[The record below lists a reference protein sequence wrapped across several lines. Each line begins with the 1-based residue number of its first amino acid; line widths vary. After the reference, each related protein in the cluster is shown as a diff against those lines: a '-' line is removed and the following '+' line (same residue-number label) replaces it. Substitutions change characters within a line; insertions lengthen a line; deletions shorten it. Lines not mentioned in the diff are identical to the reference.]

1 MQRRSLLKLGIA
13 SAVVLAVAG
22 GTIALVQPG
31 LVNGRMSDSARSTF
45 GAIAKALLDGTLP
58 TEPGAAQTAING
70 LLDRIDDLIVGLPP
84 HTQAELGQLLT
95 ILPTAA
101 GRLGMVGLGTAW
113 DKASVLDIQAALQ
126 TMRTSGLAVRQQTY
140 AALHDIVSGSY
151 FAGPETWSLL
161 AYPGPMAI

>member
-1 MQRRSLLKLGIA
+1 MQRRSLLKLGVA

-31 LVNGRMSDSARSTF
+31 LVNGRMSESARSTF

-58 TEPGAAQTAING
+58 TEPGAAQTALGG
-70 LLDRIDDLIVGLPP
+70 LLDRIDGLIAGLPP

-101 GRLGMVGLGTAW
+101 GRLGITGLGTAW
-113 DKASVLDIQAALQ
+113 DKASVQEIQAALQ
-126 TMRTSGLAVRQQTY
+126 AMRVSSLDVRQQTY

-151 FAGPETWSLL
+151 FAGSENWSVM
-161 AYPGPMAI
+161 AYPGPMTI

>member
-31 LVNGRMSDSARSTF
+31 LINGRMSDSARSTV
-45 GAIAKALLDGTLP
+45 GALAKAILDGTLP
-58 TEPGAAQTAING
+58 TEPQAAQIAING
-70 LLDRIDDLIVGLPP
+70 LLGRIDALIAGLPP

-113 DKASVLDIQAALQ
+113 DKASTQEIRSALQ
-126 TMRTSGLAVRQQTY
+126 SMRTSSLAVRQQTY
-140 AALHDIVSGSY
+140 GALHDIVSGTY
-151 FAGPETWSLL
+151 FAGPENWSIL
-161 AYPGPMAI
+161 AYPGPLAI